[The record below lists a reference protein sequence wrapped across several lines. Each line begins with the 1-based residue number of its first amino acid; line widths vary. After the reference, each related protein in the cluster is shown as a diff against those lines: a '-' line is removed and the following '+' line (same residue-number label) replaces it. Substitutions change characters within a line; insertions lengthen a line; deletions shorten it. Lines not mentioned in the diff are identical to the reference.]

1 MDIRYP
7 RVFTGK
13 FASVEDSLNV
23 MTCACRSFF
32 FPEFLDAVHCLQFL
46 EGVMHGHQLSVEMLY
61 GT

>member
-13 FASVEDSLNV
+13 FASVEDSLNA

-32 FPEFLDAVHCLQFL
+32 FPEFLDAVRCLQFL